1 MISLQ
6 GCYGLNCALKISYV
20 EALTSNISVFEDRA
34 FKVVIKV
41 NNEGTSM
48 PP

>member
-6 GCYGLNCALKISYV
+6 GCYRLNCVLKILYV
-20 EALTSNISVFEDRA
+20 EALTSNTSIFEDRA

-41 NNEGTSM
+41 NNEVLSM